1 MNRTSLINSLIAKI
15 GAKSYLEIGVHQG
28 ENFNKIC
35 CANRT
40 AVDPVPP
47 PPITGEYKYFH
58 STSDEFFN
66 SIDDDYTFDVI
77 FIDGLHTAAQVKLDI
92 SNAMKRLNT
101 GGFILCHDMNPL
113 IEAHQ
118 TPEYNGGHW
127 NGDCWKAFV
136 ELRTKNKDWNFA
148 TVDTDQGCGVI
159 WKGVGNTFTNS
170 LPLTWNNFNQNRAKW
185 LNLISAQRFVN
196 DILGGAQLPILLNT
210 YLGDPNYDENNFA
223 LALYYDGIGQK
234 ASAISFYIR
243 AAERSS
249 NVLLQY
255 ESLVRAALCF
265 ISQGTRGLS
274 VRGLLQRAMALLPKR
289 PEAYFLLSRWW
300 ERDATVEGWVNGY
313 TLASM
318 GLTIA
323 DDTSSPLRTWV
334 EYPGPYGLMFEKAVA
349 GWWVG
354 QCAEARD
361 IFSDLLLNYN
371 LDEGHRVSVINNL
384 KHLKSYTPEMIA
396 KFGP

>member
-40 AVDPVPP
+40 AVDPVTP

-58 STSDEFFN
+58 STSNEFFN
-66 SIDDDYTFDVI
+66 SIADDHMFDVI

-92 SNAMKRLNT
+92 SNAMKRLST

-113 IEAHQ
+113 IEEHQ

-136 ELRTKNKDWNFA
+136 ELRAKNTDWNFA

-159 WKGVGNTFTNS
+159 WKGVGNTFTNR
-170 LPLTWNNFNQNRAKW
+170 LPLTWNNFKQNRANW
-185 LNLISAQRFVN
+185 LNLISVQRFVN

-210 YLGDPNYDENNFA
+210 YLGDPEYDENNFA
-223 LALYYDGIGQK
+223 LAMYYDGIGQK

-318 GLTIA
+318 GLVIA
-323 DDTSSPLRTWV
+323 NDTSSPLRTWV
-334 EYPGPYGLMFEKAVA
+334 EYPGPYGLMFEKAVT

-371 LDEGHRVSVINNL
+371 LDDGHRVSVINNL

-396 KFGP
+396 KFGA